1 MDFSVE
7 GLKSSFDF
15 LARVSFND
23 FPQLLLAVGQLET
36 DLLFFHPLSNTGFH
50 PFKEVL
56 EIQGDIR

>member
-7 GLKSSFDF
+7 DLKGSFYF

-36 DLLFFHPLSNTGFH
+36 DLLFFHPLSNTSFQ

-56 EIQGDIR
+56 EMQGDIS